1 MIRRNL
7 LIFLVLLCAAPL
19 WVQAATPEQMAHSVT
34 IYRDNYGV
42 PHVYGPT
49 DASCVFGYIYAQA
62 EDNFWQIEDSYL
74 RALGRASE
82 VYGAKTLEDDQM
94 VRALEIPRL
103 AKAEYDR
110 SSPHAK
116 EMLDATADG
125 LNYFLQHNP
134 QVKPRLLN
142 KFEPWYLLAFNRYAL
157 YYQFIFRR
165 SGVRPEEIKTVTE
178 PQTASATPTGA
189 APSKTSSEATISG
202 IEEYKAAASQQG
214 SNMWAIGAAKSA
226 SGHAML
232 FINPHQ
238 PFFGT
243 GQWHEGHVHSDEGWD
258 MSGASFFGSSFPTL
272 GHNQTLG
279 WSHTVNA
286 PDIVDVWE
294 ETFDKA
300 GDPLAYRYDG
310 AYRHATEW
318 TDIIKVKID
327 AGLTERKF
335 TFRKTHHGPI
345 VAKRNGKWLSVRMA
359 QFEEG
364 GQVDEWYA
372 MTKSHNLDEFKK
384 AMSAVAIPMFN
395 AVYADREGNIF
406 YVYNGAVPRRAAQF
420 DWSKPV
426 DGSSSQ
432 TEWHGYHAFN
442 ELPQVTNPKSS
453 FVQNCNSTPFTTTMF
468 ENPNASQYPNYMVGE
483 GDTARAR
490 ISRRILWNRDKFSFD
505 DWARAGFD
513 TYVIESETE
522 IPELVKAWEKNKD
535 AKVADAVAELQN
547 WDHISRVN
555 SVPMTL
561 FMLWHEKQHG
571 TAVVRSAKTQDPVQ
585 ALEQVLDD
593 LTKTFGTWQVAW
605 GDLNRLERR
614 QSGGE
619 EPFRD
624 DVKSLPVAGAPGDVG
639 IVFNFYARP
648 EKDQKRRYGVAGHS
662 FISVVDFGPEIQARS
677 ILVFGENAD
686 PLSPHYFDQA
696 ELYAKQEFKPA
707 YFSLDEIK
715 SHAEKTYHPGEGSF

>member
-1 MIRRNL
+1 MNRRNA
-7 LIFLVLLCAAPL
+7 FLAVALLCALPVCL
-19 WVQAATPEQMAHSVT
+19 HAATPEQLAQSVT

-42 PHVYGPT
+42 PHVYAPT
-49 DASCVFGYIYAQA
+49 DAAAVFGFAYAEC
-62 EDNFWQIEDSYL
+62 EDNFWQVEDSYL

-82 VYGAKTLEDDQM
+82 IYGDRTLQDDQL
-94 VRALEIPRL
+94 VRALEITRL
-103 AKAEYDR
+103 AKAEYER
-110 SSPHAK
+110 SSARTK
-116 EMLDATADG
+116 ELLQAGADG
-125 LNYFLQHNP
+125 FNYFLLRNP
-134 QVKPRLLN
+134 QVKPRLLT
-142 KFEPWYLLAFNRYAL
+142 KFEPWYVLAFNRYAL

-165 SGVRPEEIKTVTE
+165 SGVTPAEIKTVVD
-178 PQTASATPTGA
+178 PQAAAHTASTG
-189 APSKTSSEATISG
+189 PSGTDDTLAEDFKV
-202 IEEYKAAASQQG
+202 AAASQG
-214 SNMWAIGAAKSA
+214 SNMWAISPAKSA

-243 GQWHEGHVHSDEGWD
+243 GQWYEGHVHTDEGWN
-258 MSGASFFGSSFPTL
+258 MSGASFFGSFFPTI
-272 GHNQTLG
+272 GHNEFLG

-294 ETFDKA
+294 ETFDKP

-310 AYRHATEW
+310 GYRHATEW
-318 TDIIKVKID
+318 TDSVKIKTD
-327 AGLTERKF
+327 TGMTERKF

-345 VAKRNGKWLSVRMA
+345 LAKREGKWLAVRMA

-372 MTKSHNLDEFKK
+372 MSKARNLEEFKK
-384 AMSAVAIPMFN
+384 AMSATAVPMFN

-406 YVYNGAVPRRAAQF
+406 YVYNGAVPRRSPKY

-426 DGSSSQ
+426 DGSTSE
-432 TEWHGYHAFN
+432 TEWHGYHAFS
-442 ELPQVTNPKSS
+442 ELPQVTNPQSG
-453 FVQNCNSTPFTTTMF
+453 FVQNCNSTPFMTTVF
-468 ENPNASQYPNYMVGE
+468 DNPDPAQFPKYMVGE

-490 ISRRILWNRDKFSFD
+490 VSRRILWNKDKFSFE

-513 TYVIESETE
+513 TYVIQAETE
-522 IPELVKAWEKNKD
+522 IPELVKAWEKNPN
-535 AKVADAVAELQN
+535 AKVADAVTELQN
-547 WDHISRVN
+547 WDHISRTS

-561 FMLWHEKQHG
+561 YMLWHERQYG
-571 TAVVRSAKTQDPVQ
+571 TAVMRADSKEDPVQ
-585 ALEQVLDD
+585 SLEKAIDK
-593 LTKTFGTWQVAW
+593 LTTTFGTWRIPW

-662 FISVVDFGPEIQARS
+662 FISVVDFGPQLEARS
-677 ILVFGENAD
+677 VLVFGENSD
-686 PLSPHYFDQA
+686 PASPHYFDQS
-696 ELYAKQEFKPA
+696 EIYARQEFKPA
-707 YFSLDEIK
+707 YFSLEDIK
-715 SHAEKTYHPGEGSF
+715 AHLERSYHPGEK

>member
-7 LIFLVLLCAAPL
+7 LLLLALLCIASL
-19 WVQAATPEQMAHSVT
+19 CATASTSEQVGHSVT

-42 PHVYGPT
+42 PHVFGPT
-49 DASCVFGYIYAQA
+49 DTSCAFGFIYAQA

-82 VYGAKTLEDDQM
+82 VYGAKTLEDDEL
-94 VRALEIPRL
+94 VRALEIPQL
-103 AKAEYDR
+103 AKAEYER
-110 SSPHAK
+110 SSPHTK
-116 EMLDATADG
+116 EMLNATADG
-125 LNYFLQHNP
+125 LNYFLLRNP
-134 QVKPRLLN
+134 QVKPRLLT

-157 YYQFIFRR
+157 YYQFIFRH
-165 SGVRPEEIKTVTE
+165 SGIRTEEIKTVTE
-178 PQTASATPTGA
+178 PQAADA
-189 APSKTSSEATISG
+189 APVNNTLSEIDA
-202 IEEYKAAASQQG
+202 YKEAAVLQG
-214 SNMWAIGAAKSA
+214 SNMWAVTPAKSA

-243 GQWHEGHVHSDEGWD
+243 GQWYEGQVHSDEGWD
-258 MSGASFFGSSFPTL
+258 MSGASFFGSSFPTI
-272 GHNQTLG
+272 GHNEFLG

-310 AYRHATEW
+310 GYRHATEW
-318 TDIIKVKID
+318 TDTIKIKRD

-359 QFEEG
+359 QFAEG

-372 MTKSHNLDEFKK
+372 MTKARNLDEFKK
-384 AMSAVAIPMFN
+384 AMSAVAVPMFN
-395 AVYADREGNIF
+395 ALYADREGNIF
-406 YVYNGAVPRRAAQF
+406 YVYNGAVPRRDQQF

-426 DGSSSQ
+426 DGSISQ
-432 TEWHGYHAFN
+432 TEWQGYHAFN
-442 ELPQVTNPKSS
+442 ELPQVTNPKSG
-453 FVQNCNSTPFTTTMF
+453 FVQNCNSTPFLTTMF
-468 ENPNASQYPNYMVGE
+468 ENPDAAQYPKYMVGE

-490 ISRRILWNRDKFSFD
+490 ISRRILWNKDKFTFD
-505 DWARAGFD
+505 EWARAGFD
-513 TYVIESETE
+513 TYVIQSETE
-522 IPELVKAWEKNKD
+522 IPDLVKAWEKNKV
-535 AKVADAVAELQN
+535 ARVADAVAELQN
-547 WDHISRVN
+547 WDHVSRTS

-561 FMLWHEKQHG
+561 YILWHEKQYG
-571 TAVVRSAKTQDPVQ
+571 TAVVKAAKGQDPVQ
-585 ALEQVLDD
+585 SLEQVLDD
-593 LTKTFGTWQVAW
+593 LTTNFGTWQVPW

-662 FISVVDFGPEIQARS
+662 FISVVDFGPEVQARS
-677 ILVFGENAD
+677 ILVFGENSD
-686 PLSPHYFDQA
+686 PSSPHYFDQS

-707 YFSLDEIK
+707 YFRLDEIK
-715 SHAEKTYHPGEGSF
+715 SHAERTYHPGEGKN